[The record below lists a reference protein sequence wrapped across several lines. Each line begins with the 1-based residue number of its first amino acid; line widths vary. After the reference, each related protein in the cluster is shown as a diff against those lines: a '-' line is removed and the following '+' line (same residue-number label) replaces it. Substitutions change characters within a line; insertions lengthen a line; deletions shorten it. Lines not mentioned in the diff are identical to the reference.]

1 MFNPKSY
8 RSFSALRFIYNNVVS
23 KPKNKMINEL
33 ITDIVYD
40 KITLSQ
46 GLTRAKL
53 IARQIKNETFKNWLN
68 KELNGYDYE
77 DPLMPD
83 YRKIWAE
90 IHLTAEFPYGQVQ
103 TFPVVLPDEQRD
115 LGDLLNHH
123 RVVEPIAIVEQN
135 IGQMKKGKAY
145 IYLNGG
151 MVQTVSELYEDQMI
165 KNRGVIRSGKRTIG
179 KAQLTNVVEL
189 TKQKLIDT
197 LQDLEEQFP
206 DLDKKYVMNDENNKK
221 AQNIITNNV
230 YGNNNPLNVAAGEQ
244 ITQGDIN
251 LTINAEQVEKLKEL
265 GVEEEA
271 LEELQTID
279 KENPKGSSERKGKI
293 MSWLGRVT
301 ASMTAKG
308 VYENMPELIEFV
320 GNLI

>member
-1 MFNPKSY
+1 
-8 RSFSALRFIYNNVVS
+8 
-23 KPKNKMINEL
+23 MINEL
-33 ITDIVYD
+33 ITDIAYD
-40 KITLSQ
+40 KITVAQ

-53 IARQIKNETFKNWLN
+53 IARVIKNDTFKNWLN

-77 DPLMPD
+77 DPLMPE

-90 IHLTAEFPYGQVQ
+90 IHLTAEFPYGRTQS
-103 TFPVVLPDEQRD
+103 FPVVLSDEQRD
-115 LGDLLNHH
+115 LGELLNHH

-135 IGQMKKGKAY
+135 IAQMNEGKAY
-145 IYLNGG
+145 IHLNGG
-151 MVQTVSELYEDQMI
+151 MVQTVSELYKDQMQQYG
-165 KNRGVIRSGKRTIG
+165 GVIRSGQRTIG
-179 KAQLTNVVEL
+179 KGQLTNIVEL

-206 DLDKKYVMNDENNKK
+206 DLDNKYVMSEENNKK
-221 AQNIITNNV
+221 AQNIITNNI
-230 YGNNNPLNVAAGEQ
+230 YGNNNPLNVAAGDN

-251 LTINAEQVEKLKEL
+251 ITINAEQVAKLKEF
-265 GVEEEA
+265 GVEDEA
-271 LEELQTID
+271 IEELKTID
-279 KENPKGSSERKGKI
+279 AENPKGSSDRKAKI

-308 VYENMPELIEFV
+308 VYENMPELIEFI